1 MTRRASSRRSSK
13 RRRSTRRSS
22 KHRSSR
28 GLRANEKSES
38 RKAAEFRIMM
48 SLHRDDP
55 DYSKQIAQMRSG
67 GDLEAVG
74 LLEDLAAKNAV
85 HRANYALFDKTVEPY
100 IGHGLAFN
108 RTNEDGVQVITV
120 RLNEATTRPIVT
132 LRVSASGRV
141 TSVAVDKELL
151 RYARSGGSVEDKLAV
166 VERILADHAQP
177 NSRSSKRLRANSV
190 SRSHLKSYP
199 KNKGYE
205 DATWKWALTA
215 FPLEKRRI
223 VVTAWRA
230 REGVGKD
237 RSLEQV
243 FDGDAKGLKVAKAYA
258 RLLVADA
265 VAVVADV
272 KGEVYLDGYWPK
284 PWGGT
289 WSYEWV
295 SVEELA
301 SFED

>member
-1 MTRRASSRRSSK
+1 
-13 RRRSTRRSS
+13 
-22 KHRSSR
+22 
-28 GLRANEKSES
+28 
-38 RKAAEFRIMM
+38 MM
-48 SLHRDDP
+48 SLHPDDP
-55 DYSKQIAQMRSG
+55 DYAKQISQMRSE

-74 LLEDLAAKNAV
+74 LLEDLAARNAV
-85 HRANYALFDKTVEPY
+85 HRANYALFDKTVKPY

-108 RTNEDGVQVITV
+108 HTDEDGVQVITV
-120 RLNEATTRPIVT
+120 RLHDATTRPIVT

-141 TSVAVDKELL
+141 TSVSVDKELL
-151 RYARSGGSVEDKLAV
+151 RYARSGGSVEEKLAV

-177 NSRSSKRLRANSV
+177 KRRSSKRLRANGI
-190 SRSHLKSYP
+190 SRSHLKAYP
-199 KNKGYE
+199 KHKGFE

-230 REGVGKD
+230 RQGVGKD
-237 RSLEQV
+237 HGLEQH
-243 FDGDAKGLKVAKAYA
+243 FDGDAKGLRAAMAYA
-258 RLLVADA
+258 RSLIADK
-265 VAVVADV
+265 VAVVADIH
-272 KGEVYLDGYWPK
+272 GEVYLDGYWPK

-301 SFED
+301 SLEDASR